1 MTILTLLLGVHI
13 IAVNSLGQFDS
24 LPQNSL
30 QFTAEEI
37 VGHIEDKIVY
47 RSLKGEVLY
56 FLFSNQKSHHSFFEV
71 MLNSPIFD
79 EAQQQSA

>member
-1 MTILTLLLGVHI
+1 MALAMTILTLLLGVHI

-56 FLFSNQKSHHSFFEV
+56 FLF
-71 MLNSPIFD
+71 
-79 EAQQQSA
+79 